1 MNYCLTGLVI
11 QTNKVYMTP
20 SFLSEYTIKL
30 TTRLVQKFKIRLEYL
45 PFKEYFENCFSD
57 LIPYKMKRF

>member
-1 MNYCLTGLVI
+1 
-11 QTNKVYMTP
+11 MTP

-30 TTRLVQKFKIRLEYL
+30 TTRLVQKFKIRLG